1 MPPFV
6 KKLAVGLGDFSDEP
20 ARADFRRVEPVAAK
34 HRLGVQRGEKARDGR
49 LRIALRAETG
59 ELRVFA
65 VAARF
70 PREYF
75 LREQRLAPCGDK
87 AFRVEML
94 RVDRPESHARDA
106 SRLSVVFKP
115 RKKNSRCLRAV
126 RPLSNVSIFPTHLH
140 QPHTMPV
147 ISRGLEGII
156 AAETRI
162 GDVRGD
168 IGQLIYCGYD
178 INELAD
184 KATYEEVI
192 HLLWHGRLPTQR
204 ELDRLTTALRAEREI
219 PQGVIDLIRTVPKTA
234 SPIDVMRTAVSMLGC
249 YPTVRHDLDMP
260 ENQAIAIKLVSQI
273 GIIAAWFHRSRLGL
287 PLTPIRKDLSEAAHF
302 LWLMTG
308 EEPGTEAVR
317 TLDVAYVLHAE
328 HGFNASTFTA
338 RVVSST
344 LSDMYS
350 AISAAIGALKGP
362 LHGGANE
369 GVIHML
375 QEIGSLD
382 KVDQWVEDALAQKKK
397 IMGIGHRVYKVLDP
411 RAPHLKAMAI
421 KLSNELGEAKWIQ
434 MSERIAEIMKE
445 RKGLNANVD
454 FYSATVYY
462 SLGIPTDLFT
472 PIFAIARMSGWTA
485 HVLEQLADNRLFR
498 PLSEYV
504 GPEPDKKFVPI
515 GQR

>member
-1 MPPFV
+1 
-6 KKLAVGLGDFSDEP
+6 
-20 ARADFRRVEPVAAK
+20 
-34 HRLGVQRGEKARDGR
+34 
-49 LRIALRAETG
+49 
-59 ELRVFA
+59 
-65 VAARF
+65 
-70 PREYF
+70 
-75 LREQRLAPCGDK
+75 
-87 AFRVEML
+87 
-94 RVDRPESHARDA
+94 
-106 SRLSVVFKP
+106 
-115 RKKNSRCLRAV
+115 
-126 RPLSNVSIFPTHLH
+126 
-140 QPHTMPV
+140 MPV

-168 IGQLIYCGYD
+168 IGQLIYQGYD
-178 INELAD
+178 INELAG
-184 KATYEEVI
+184 KVSYEEVVY
-192 HLLWHGRLPTQR
+192 LLWHGNLPNKA
-204 ELDRLTTALRAEREI
+204 ELEKLTTALRAEREI
-219 PQGVIDLIRTVPKTA
+219 PQGVIDFILGAPKTA
-234 SPIDVMRTAVSMLGC
+234 APIDIMRTAVSMLGC
-249 YPTVRHDLDMP
+249 YPTIRHDLDMP
-260 ENQAIAIKLVSQI
+260 ENRAIAIKLVAQI
-273 GIIAAWFHRSRLGL
+273 GIVAAWFHRARSGESL
-287 PLTPIRKDLSEAAHF
+287 PPIRKDLSEAAHF

-308 EEPGTEAVR
+308 EEPTPDAVQ

-338 RVVSST
+338 RVVAST

-350 AISAAIGALKGP
+350 AVSAAIGALKGP

-382 KVDQWVEDALAQKKK
+382 KVDGWLEDALAQKKK

-421 KLSNELGEAKWIQ
+421 KLSNQLGEPKWIQ
-434 MSERIAEIMKE
+434 MSERIAHTMKE

-472 PIFAIARMSGWTA
+472 PIFAISRMSGWTA
-485 HVLEQLADNRLFR
+485 HILEQVGDNRLFR

-504 GPEPDKKFVPI
+504 GPEVGRKSVPLAE
-515 GQR
+515 R